1 MLIDALRAK
10 VFFVRWPGL
19 LLGSAGLL
27 TFLLLTLNL
36 SLRSLLLVQQDSFG
50 NSRLG

>member
-1 MLIDALRAK
+1 MLTDALRAK

-19 LLGSAGLL
+19 SRAVHFF

-36 SLRSLLLVQQDSFG
+36 SLRSLLLVQPDGFG